1 MTRCPRART
10 ISPGRNGA
18 REEAVDDD
26 TLVILYERPEE
37 RVGGFGYMSVMFED
51 DECSLAAP

>member
-1 MTRCPRART
+1 M
-10 ISPGRNGA
+10 GA

-37 RVGGFGYMSVMFED
+37 RVGGFGYMSVMLED